1 MSNKR
6 VGDRAAFVLLGAAAG
21 AVAAVLMA
29 PASGI
34 RTRRRLTRKGEEA
47 ARYLMET
54 GKELKQTC
62 EDLYKRSG
70 ELAEDASHDL
80 SAKYRAL
87 REQSGQLLG
96 EAEAILRR
104 AKGVT
109 VGR

>member
-104 AKGVT
+104 ARGVT
-109 VGR
+109 VSR